1 MSYVY
6 LLKHADLPLVKIG
19 LSKAPLSRSKQIG
32 SEAFNMASS
41 CIVKTANEAC
51 ARRLERALH
60 LLHDGDRQRDSR
72 VPFSGATEWF
82 SSFVYDQ
89 ALTFIK
95 REGSAFNVL
104 GIESAV
110 GEQEPRTARR
120 AILRGEEW
128 KAKRR
133 HTESMHETAR
143 SRAYWLLWQFFN
155 EVALKLAQVE
165 NGAAV
170 VDGQLW
176 LVTNTGPILFK
187 ANGLDFPEIFVHYK
201 HKSARERPLTTVVDR
216 AHIPHWINL
225 SCPRIG
231 LRVRLLLDEHVEDDA
246 TGFFLLADLNK
257 ASAEEQLYVKALA
270 LHIPAI
276 RNALG
281 DALPA
286 IEQPPEVGPTGDLE
300 WVCW

>member
-6 LLKHADLPLVKIG
+6 LLKHANLPLVKIG

-41 CIVKTANEAC
+41 CIIKTASESC
-51 ARRLERALH
+51 ARRLERVLH
-60 LLHDGDRQRDSR
+60 LLHDADRQKDSR

-82 SSFVYDQ
+82 SASVYDQ

-95 REGSAFNVL
+95 REGSAFDVL
-104 GIESAV
+104 GIEAAV
-110 GEQEPRTARR
+110 GELRPRTTPR
-120 AILRGEEW
+120 AALRGEEW
-128 KAKRR
+128 KARCNQTVLRR
-133 HTESMHETAR
+133 EAAQN
-143 SRAYWLLWQFFN
+143 RAYWLLWQFFN
-155 EVALKLAQVE
+155 EVALRLAQVE

-176 LVTNTGPILFK
+176 LVTNTGPILFR
-187 ANGLDFPEIFVHYK
+187 ANELNFPEIFVNYK
-201 HKSARERPLTTVVDR
+201 PCRERPLTTVVER

-231 LRVRLLLDEHVEDDA
+231 LRVRLLLDEHIEDDA
-246 TGFFLLADLNK
+246 TAFLLADINK
-257 ASAEEQLYVKALA
+257 SSEEEQLYVKALA

-281 DALPA
+281 DSLPA